1 MSPDI
6 DVQNSDQ
13 LRLALAA
20 FEERAPE
27 RDVKVDAT
35 RISSVESLVE
45 ATLAEVLQE
54 RSGLVTR
61 MKRLLH
67 KPGDYSR
74 RPAGPGKSHGL
85 SIEKFERVERR
96 LLELDLQLAGYKRM
110 KSILEQMRL
119 KSGSASQVVRC
130 VPKPAGL

>member
-1 MSPDI
+1 MDPDI

-27 RDVKVDAT
+27 RDANVDAT

-45 ATLAEVLQE
+45 STMAEVLQE
-54 RSGLVTR
+54 RAGLVAR
-61 MKRLLH
+61 MKKLLRM
-67 KPGDYSR
+67 PGDHSR
-74 RPAGPGKSHGL
+74 RAAGAGKTNGM
-85 SIEKFERVERR
+85 SIVKFERVERR
-96 LLELDLQLAGYKRM
+96 LLDLDLQLAEYKRM

-119 KSGSASQVVRC
+119 KSGSASPIVRS
-130 VPKPAGL
+130 VPKPADL